1 MRITRRSRKDDL
13 WAEVERLRRASDEER
28 TQRALLESEQERLRG
43 ENERLVERSRFVEE
57 LSREAR
63 STNEK
68 LEILATLSKEVVSFD
83 LEAVLAVC
91 LQRIPFLAGAQC
103 ASLYLHDPEGRRLR
117 LARHTH
123 SRELSVEV
131 DLDEAPDSLMAVAL
145 RERELLCIDDLGQF
159 QVADGRTPRRP
170 FQERYRTASCVVAP
184 LVAGGEVEGVLNLT
198 DRFEDGPFGTRELS
212 VIRYACDLLAV
223 SLRNARLFE
232 QVKRAAR
239 TDPLTGLLNRL
250 ALTETIEIEVKRARR
265 YRNDLAVVACVVGGL
280 RLVNANYG
288 LGAGDLLIQQ
298 VGRLLRANIRDVDLV
313 GRTSG
318 TEFAVIL
325 PEQTHAGALVVAE
338 RLAGVLAAERVDVPG
353 GQVEVDA
360 CFGIAEYRGE
370 GDGGELYQRSL
381 TAASEAR
388 AAGLLVGPQ
397 VSDSGTTDTDT
408 NRQQQGD

>member
-1 MRITRRSRKDDL
+1 MRVTRRSRKDDL
-13 WAEVERLRRASDEER
+13 WEEVERLRRARDEER
-28 TQRALLESEQERLRG
+28 TQRALLEGEGERLRE
-43 ENERLVERSRFVEE
+43 ENERLQERSRFVEE

-63 STNEK
+63 ATNEK

-91 LQRIPFLAGAQC
+91 LRRIPFLAGAQC
-103 ASLYLHDPEGRRLR
+103 ASLYLHDPDARRLR

-123 SRELSVEV
+123 SRELSREV

-159 QVADGRTPRRP
+159 QVADGRTPQRP

-198 DRFEDGPFGTRELS
+198 DRFEDSPFGTRELS

-265 YRNDLAVVACVVGGL
+265 YRNDLAIVACVIGGL

-298 VGRLLRANIRDVDLV
+298 VGRLLRANVRDVDLV

-318 TEFAVIL
+318 TEFALIL
-325 PEQTHAGALVVAE
+325 PEQTHAGALVVAR
-338 RLAGVLAAERVDVPG
+338 RLAGVLASERIDVPG
-353 GQVEVDA
+353 GQVAVDA
-360 CFGIAEYRGE
+360 CFGIAEYRDE
-370 GDGGELYQRSL
+370 GGGGELYQRSL
-381 TAASEAR
+381 NAASQAR
-388 AAGLLVGPQ
+388 AEGIQVGPLTPE
-397 VSDSGTTDTDT
+397 SGTTDTVTDS
-408 NRQQQGD
+408 QQQGG